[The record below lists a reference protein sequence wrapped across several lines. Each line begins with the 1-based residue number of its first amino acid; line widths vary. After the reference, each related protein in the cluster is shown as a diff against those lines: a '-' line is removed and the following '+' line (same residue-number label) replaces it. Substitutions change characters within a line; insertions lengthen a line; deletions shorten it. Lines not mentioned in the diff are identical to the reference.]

1 MFKYKYVSSVVNIR
15 NNISNNNNLANLL
28 NDVNNTLTVFEVTQ
42 IDKGIL
48 ESTMLYNQYFID
60 SIYQCEV
67 VVIILN
73 EPL

>member
-15 NNISNNNNLANLL
+15 NNISNNNNLAKLL
-28 NDVNNTLTVFEVTQ
+28 NDVNNKLTVCEVTQ

-60 SIYQCEV
+60 SIY
-67 VVIILN
+67 
-73 EPL
+73 